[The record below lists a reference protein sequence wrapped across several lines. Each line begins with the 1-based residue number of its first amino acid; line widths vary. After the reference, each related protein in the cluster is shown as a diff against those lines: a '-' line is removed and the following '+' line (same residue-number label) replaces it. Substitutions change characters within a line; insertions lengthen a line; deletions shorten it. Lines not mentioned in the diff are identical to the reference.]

1 MLFNALKVPITLKLL
16 FFPHLNYMQHFQC
29 VICIFYKDMFLVL
42 GFFGYLALKSRTEIE
57 V

>member
-16 FFPHLNYMQHFQC
+16 FFPHLNYMQHFHC

-42 GFFGYLALKSRTEIE
+42 GFFG
-57 V
+57 